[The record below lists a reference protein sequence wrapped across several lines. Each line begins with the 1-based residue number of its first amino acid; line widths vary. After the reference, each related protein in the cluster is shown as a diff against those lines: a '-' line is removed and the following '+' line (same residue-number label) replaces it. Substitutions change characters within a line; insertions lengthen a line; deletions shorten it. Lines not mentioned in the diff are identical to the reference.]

1 VLRHNE
7 TLGRTGEL
15 AELRRKQQ
23 VKWLW
28 SMLEDR
34 VFARLKSDARL
45 RAKLPQLE
53 AAVADGRLSAALA
66 AEEIA
71 SALGL

>member
-1 VLRHNE
+1 MQSL
-7 TLGRTGEL
+7 L
-15 AELRRKQQ
+15 AFVILRRKQQ

-34 VFARLKSDARL
+34 VFSRLRSDAGL
-45 RAKLPQLE
+45 RAKVPQIE
-53 AAVADGRLSAALA
+53 AAVADGRLSAMLA
-66 AEEIA
+66 VDEIA